1 MLVQESLRPGG
12 AARKLMRRVG
22 DMAGRTGGSR
32 RRLPTPYLELET
44 EPDWW
49 AEPDY
54 EYVDQVVIR
63 DTRRTMYE
71 QDLYHPHQYI
81 LHDL

>member
-1 MLVQESLRPGG
+1 MLVQEALRPGG

-22 DMAGRTGGSR
+22 EVAGRTGGSR
-32 RRLPTPYLELET
+32 RRLPTPYLELDT

-54 EYVDQVVIR
+54 EYIDQVAVR
-63 DTRRTMYE
+63 NTRMARYE
-71 QDLYHPHQYI
+71 
-81 LHDL
+81 